1 MMRKGPAHVP
11 RDLLPSLTCRRSLW
25 LNEGFAT
32 WMETGVCAELYPKWS
47 MWEQFIT
54 DMQGRALQL
63 DALRSSHPIQV
74 PIKKAEEVEQV
85 FDAISYCKG
94 GFLLPRGMFFVT
106 ILSVSPDTCLHC
118 DAY

>member
-1 MMRKGPAHVP
+1 
-11 RDLLPSLTCRRSLW
+11 
-25 LNEGFAT
+25 
-32 WMETGVCAELYPKWS
+32 

-74 PIKKAEEVEQV
+74 PIKNAEEVEQV

-94 GFLLPRGMFFVT
+94 GSVVRMVHAVVGETDFVGG
-106 ILSVSPDTCLHC
+106 LRASASCGDDDFERFWPGKR
-118 DAY
+118 